1 MPRLEERTHF
11 PLKNMLLVTDFP
23 EVSETALRH
32 AVGLA
37 RRYDATTLVIH
48 VTPLKEETL
57 KLQKRVSEWIF
68 VVVDVRL

>member
-1 MPRLEERTHF
+1 
-11 PLKNMLLVTDFP
+11 MLLVTDFS

-57 KLQKRVSEWIF
+57 KLQKRVSE
-68 VVVDVRL
+68 